1 MKFLILLI
9 IFSSLSSSIDEDLYS
24 LVVMTDTAPYG
35 EIKSLSISEYGN
47 SSIIIDVK
55 TYIFNSKQIEEMT
68 IKYDKTVIQDKFNHS
83 FSIGE
88 EFIFFVRKKH
98 DEFHLV
104 TNTSH
109 LPFLEYSE
117 ENLRDI
123 IVAHAHSVEDTIIP
137 EEAEQINKSENNE
150 HYIYVIILIGVGII
164 GYILYAYKT
173 QKKAQIKNYS

>member
-1 MKFLILLI
+1 MKFLVLLI
-9 IFSSLSSSIDEDLYS
+9 IFSSLSSSIGEDLYS

-35 EIKSLSISEYGN
+35 EIKSLSISECGN
-47 SSIIIDVK
+47 SSIVIDVK
-55 TYIFNSKQIEEMT
+55 TYIFNSKKIEEMT
-68 IKYDKTVIQDKFNHS
+68 IKYDETVIQDKFNHS

-88 EFIFFVRKKH
+88 EFIFFVRKKNE
-98 DEFHLV
+98 EFHLV

-109 LPFLEYSE
+109 VPFREYSE

-173 QKKAQIKNYS
+173 KKG